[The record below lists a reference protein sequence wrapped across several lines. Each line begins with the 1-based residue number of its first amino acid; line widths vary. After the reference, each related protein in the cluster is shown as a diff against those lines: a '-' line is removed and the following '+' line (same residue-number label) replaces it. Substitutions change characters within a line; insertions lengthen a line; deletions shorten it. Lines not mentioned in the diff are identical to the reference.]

1 MSCSAIFVFPG
12 QGSQHL
18 NMLSKGRIYDSALSS
33 DHSDA
38 VNYCSDLIETD
49 VIKLIEEGPKELLD
63 QTSITQPVLLLC
75 SYLHYHEVK
84 QKINLSPYCMAG
96 HSLGEYTALVAA
108 NSLSIISALKLVRKR
123 GVLMETSPSGSM
135 AAILGMNADLIDEI
149 CKTVSMKNNLD
160 VQCANLNSP
169 LQTVIS
175 GNNDAVEEV
184 QALCLENGAKRTIKL
199 KVSIASHS
207 SLMKPII
214 NEFSKHLNE
223 INFSLP
229 EVPLYHNTTCSTAQ
243 SVDELKDSLAQ
254 QLHSPVRWVDTCNK
268 ILLHDHKYPIIE
280 CGPGKVLTGLCKA
293 NNLPH
298 TYLSSSDVDFYE
310 KMNKYGK

>member
-1 MSCSAIFVFPG
+1 MLAFTFPG
-12 QGSQHL
+12 QGSQKPGMGSPWVDHESWEL
-18 NMLSKGRIYDSALSS
+18 VEEASQACGRDVAQLLLEAEAEELKQTRNSQLTTFVLSMVVL
-33 DHSDA
+33 DA
-38 VNYCSDLIETD
+38 VERTGVVPNFT
-49 VIKLIEEGPKELLD
+49 
-63 QTSITQPVLLLC
+63 
-75 SYLHYHEVK
+75 
-84 QKINLSPYCMAG
+84 AG

-149 CKTVSMKNNLD
+149 CKTVSMKDNLD

-175 GNNDAVEEV
+175 GNNEAVEEV
-184 QALCLENGAKRTIKL
+184 QTLCLDNGAKRAIKL

-207 SLMKPII
+207 SLMKPIT

-254 QLHSPVRWVDTCNK
+254 QLHLPVRWVDTCKK